1 MRTRRDFLKS
11 SAAAAL
17 AAPLTATGAL
27 AQEQWPAREIRS
39 IAMFP
44 PGSGADVI
52 VRFYAKKLEDKLGAG
67 RRVIV
72 ENRPGAFGALAAQY
86 VARSKPDGYTIFIAP
101 GSSVLAAAPHVFKSL
116 TYNPVDD
123 FDHITLLARLPFIMM
138 VSADRP
144 WKTVADLTAFLK
156 EQGDKASYGSVANP
170 GLVGAE
176 LYKAHF
182 GLKTVEVKYK
192 DPAGAYNDLI
202 GGNLAFT
209 HIDPTAGL
217 AWMKQGK
224 VRPLCVTSAERT
236 KALPDI
242 PGAREAGILN
252 SDIQAWWSVH
262 TPKGTPAPVLAQLEK
277 YFNEMSADPEVVKFL
292 AGVGIDSFP
301 GNSKM
306 VLELLKADIKNWGE
320 YVKLAKIEPV

>member
-1 MRTRRDFLKS
+1 MYSRRQFLRTSATASFAMPFIG
-11 SAAAAL
+11 SAAV
-17 AAPLTATGAL
+17 
-27 AQEQWPAREIRS
+27 AQDQWPSKEVRAIC
-39 IAMFP
+39 MFP
-44 PGSGADVI
+44 PGTGADII
-52 VRFYAKKLEDKLGAG
+52 VRFYAKKLEDLLGSG
-67 RRVIV
+67 KRVLV
-72 ENRPGAFGALAAQY
+72 ENRPGAFGALAAQF
-86 VARSKPDGYTIFIAP
+86 VAKSKPDGYTIFIAP

-123 FDHITLLARLPFIMM
+123 FDHITTLCKLPFILM
-138 VSADRP
+138 VSADSP
-144 WKTVADLTAFLK
+144 HKTVAELTAYLK
-156 EQGDKASYGSVANP
+156 AQGDKASYGSLANP

-192 DPAGAYNDLI
+192 DTPPAYNDLI

-209 HIDPTAGL
+209 HIDPAVGK
-217 AWMKQGK
+217 AWLNQGK
-224 VRPLCVTSAERT
+224 VRALCVTSAART

-242 PGAREAGILN
+242 PGAKESGILN
-252 SDIQAWWSVH
+252 SDIQAWWSIH

-277 YFNEMSADPEVVKFL
+277 YFNQISADPEVTKFL
-292 AGVGIDSFP
+292 SNVGIDPYP

-306 VLELLKADIKNWGE
+306 ILDLLKADIKNWGD